1 MTERTR
7 RNGIFNHESTRMDTD
22 LERSEWSETEGAE
35 LKALL
40 IGRRLRVAAAESIT
54 AGRVQALLGAVS
66 GASGYLAGGVTA
78 YRGDLKVSLLGVD
91 PAGEADNWVSE
102 QVATEMALGACWM
115 FGCEIGVATTGY
127 ADPDAAKGVVVPF
140 AWWAVCGPEDVVRVG
155 RVEVAGALRTEVQA
169 RVAVEALRGL
179 LAVLRGE

>member
-1 MTERTR
+1 
-7 RNGIFNHESTRMDTD
+7 MDTD
-22 LERSEWSETEGAE
+22 SERSGWTEAEGAE

-40 IGRRLRVAAAESIT
+40 IAKELRVAAAESLT

-66 GASGYLAGGVTA
+66 GSSGYLAGGVTA
-78 YRGDLKVSLLGVD
+78 YGGDLKVSLLDVD

-127 ADPDAAKGVVVPF
+127 AEPDAANGVAVPF
-140 AWWAVCGPEDVVRVG
+140 AWWAVCGPDEAVRVG
-155 RVEVAGALRTEVQA
+155 RVEVAGVGRTEVQS
-169 RVAVEALRGL
+169 RVAVAALRGV
-179 LAVLRGE
+179 LAALRGE